1 MKRFG
6 HSGDLGDIVQF
17 LPIVQQLG
25 GKHSVW
31 LYNQPFTKVIE
42 ARFGLI
48 APLLMAQPYVEV
60 VGIGKP
66 QDMDYDVSQF
76 RHRYVHTRTLLAS
89 QAEWCNRQYGLP
101 IPRGEDAWLT
111 VKPRKG
117 LKDRII
123 VARSSRYHNDLF
135 PWKRVV
141 EHYGTRLL
149 FVGLPEEHADFCARF
164 GKVEYL
170 PTADLLETAQAIAG
184 SALFIGNQSSPN
196 SVAEGLKHPRIQETS
211 LRVPDCI
218 FPGTGAQY
226 VADGEVLLPQ
236 VGDTPELHIEST
248 LNGFRPLDT
257 TVTPPGGWRYDGLTP
272 QLSFPV
278 QVAAVARTLGVAK
291 DEATT
296 ILYEANCLRAPGFFK
311 RTDGEARLTNFRKAL
326 NNV

>member
-31 LYNQPFTKVIE
+31 LYNQPFTKNIE
-42 ARFGLI
+42 SRFDLI

-89 QAEWCNRQYGLP
+89 QAEWCNLKYGLP
-101 IPRGEDAWLT
+101 IPRGDDTWLT

-117 LKDRII
+117 LKEHII

-135 PWKRVV
+135 PWKQVV
-141 EHYGTRLL
+141 QHYGPRLL
-149 FVGLPEEHADFCARF
+149 FVGLPEEHKDFCTRF

-196 SVAEGLKHPRIQETS
+196 SVAEGLKHPRIQETN
-211 LRVPDCI
+211 LRVPDCV

-236 VGDTPELHIEST
+236 VGDTPELHIESK
-248 LNGFRPLDT
+248 LHGFRPLDT
-257 TVTPPGGWRYDGLTP
+257 TVTPPGGWKWDGLTP
-272 QLSFPV
+272 QLSFTV
-278 QVAAVARTLGVAK
+278 QASAVARTLGVPVS
-291 DEATT
+291 EAGTF
-296 ILYEANCLRAPGFFK
+296 LYHSNCQRNPDFFK
-311 RTDGEARLTNFRKAL
+311 RTDGESMLTNFRKAQR
-326 NNV
+326 NV